1 MGVEKRVVKNAA
13 KMMAGAPSAAG
24 SAASEIHRMSM
35 ENQQMANDYA
45 MNLRTKERAMDPTWQ
60 MSDEQLAQLNKYER
74 AERAMESTDKGLSLV
89 ERNWKAVLI
98 IFVILLVL
106 YFIFRTRIKEGIN
119 KITGRIQQ
127 ANKKNEIEQK
137 NGQQCTLSDADFASI
152 ADTIQAVMG
161 GFTDSENAVATQ
173 VCKCQNQADWDMLQ
187 QVYGSR
193 KIGKDTLGIFN
204 TKPMNLS
211 GMISNYFDNAH
222 DACAKIYTHF
232 LTKKIKDEAL
242 LPYLYKH
249 KDS

>member
-1 MGVEKRVVKNAA
+1 MAANAA
-13 KMMAGAPSAAG
+13 IDVHKVHMQ
-24 SAASEIHRMSM
+24 ENTKRMKA
-35 ENQQMANDYA
+35 ANDYA
-45 MNLRTKERAMDPTWQ
+45 NDLRTKQRAVDRTFDMTQEEFDKLTKYDRADRAMDT
-60 MSDEQLAQLNKYER
+60 
-74 AERAMESTDKGLSLV
+74 TDRGLSLV

-106 YFIFRTRIKEGIN
+106 YFIFRTRIKEVIN
-119 KITGRIQQ
+119 KITGRLKQ
-127 ANKKNEIEQK
+127 ANKKNEIEEK
-137 NGQQCTLSDADFASI
+137 TGQQCTLSDADFSSI

-193 KIGKDTLGIFN
+193 KIAKDSLGIVN

-232 LTKKIKDEAL
+232 LTKKIKDESL

>member
-1 MGVEKRVVKNAA
+1 
-13 KMMAGAPSAAG
+13 MMAGAPAAAG

-35 ENQQMANDYA
+35 ENQKMANDYA
-45 MNLRTKERAMDPTWQ
+45 MDLRTKERAMDPTWM
-60 MSDEQLAQLNKYER
+60 MSDEQLGQLNKYER

-98 IFVILLVL
+98 IFIILLVL
-106 YFIFRTRIKEGIN
+106 YFIFRTRIQSFFSSIAG
-119 KITGRIQQ
+119 KIKNS
-127 ANKKNEIEQK
+127 NKKSEIEQK
-137 NGQQCTLSDADFASI
+137 TGQTCTLSDADLSSI

-193 KIGKDTLGIFN
+193 EIKKDTLGIFS
-204 TKPMNLS
+204 TKAMNLS

-249 KDS
+249 KD